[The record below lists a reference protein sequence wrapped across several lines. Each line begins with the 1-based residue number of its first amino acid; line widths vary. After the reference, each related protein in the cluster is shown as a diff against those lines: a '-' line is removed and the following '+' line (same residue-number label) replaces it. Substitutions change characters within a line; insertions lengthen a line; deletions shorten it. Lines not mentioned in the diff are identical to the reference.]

1 MHQNENENKIHCMYI
16 ASRPMPT
23 ANVVTVIENQP
34 DTSVLQSK
42 PTNSLIVYIEKHWK
56 LWVKVCSLQ
65 AYEKSVHLPR
75 EQSSVEHNVPPR
87 GGF

>member
-1 MHQNENENKIHCMYI
+1 M
-16 ASRPMPT
+16 AT